1 MNIITIMDYRFDES
15 QINELK
21 LCLLWIKQA
30 KLWLRPTDN
39 VFIYT
44 SKKLPKILIDEFLPN
59 FKECISIG
67 SPNLEPSCPKEFSE
81 MIWYKLYILC
91 HFPYDALFLDADAII
106 MNDISELEKIKLT
119 NKHPIFMI
127 DHETDI
133 KTHTDKK
140 PLTINS
146 GVVLFKNLSQTKFS
160 WKNLI
165 EFGNRIGYIYRYK
178 NSNEIIPGNDQA
190 LLQSYCEHIG
200 YDYRHAIF
208 DIRYN
213 TCSKKISY
221 IYKDS
226 KKRIKCKSIDDL
238 SKDVSINHYWGPF
251 KPWKINCSIFMLNKG
266 LKTKCN

>member
-1 MNIITIMDYRFDES
+1 MNIITIMNYRFDDS

-21 LCLLWIKQA
+21 LCLLWINQA
-30 KLWLRPTDN
+30 KIWLKPTDN

-44 SKKLPKILIDEFLPN
+44 SKKLPKILTDEFLPN
-59 FKECISIG
+59 FKECISYG
-67 SPNLEPSCPKEFSE
+67 SPNLAPSVPKEFGE

-91 HFPYDALFLDADAII
+91 HFPYKALFLDADAII
-106 MNDISELEKIKLT
+106 MDDISELEKIKLT
-119 NKHPIFMI
+119 EENPILMI
-127 DHETDI
+127 DHEIDI
-133 KTHTDKK
+133 RTHTDKK
-140 PLTINS
+140 PPTINS
-146 GVVLFKNLSQTKFS
+146 GVVLFENLSKTKFS
-160 WKNLI
+160 WENLI
-165 EFGNRIGYIYRYK
+165 KFANIIGYIYRYK
-178 NSNEIIPGNDQA
+178 NSKEFIPGNDQA
-190 LLQSYCEHIG
+190 LLQAYCEHIG
-200 YDYRHAIF
+200 YDYRHPIF